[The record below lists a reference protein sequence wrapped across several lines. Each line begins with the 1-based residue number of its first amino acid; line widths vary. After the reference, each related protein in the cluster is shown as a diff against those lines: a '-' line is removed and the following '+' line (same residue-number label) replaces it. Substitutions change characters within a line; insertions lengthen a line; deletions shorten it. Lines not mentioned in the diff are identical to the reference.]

1 MFCQLLVWEK
11 DILKI
16 KFFIFEETLEWVETN
31 VRLKS
36 KPSDFIAYLV
46 KLYSELDGFYYI
58 TTCV

>member
-1 MFCQLLVWEK
+1 MCLVTLK
-11 DILKI
+11 KI